1 MHTNAAVTVDY
12 NMTCKS
18 MFLCIVS

>member
-18 MFLCIVS
+18 MFFCIVS